1 MALGNA
7 VGSCLFNILFI
18 LGISA
23 SLSPI
28 NGSLE
33 AVVDTAILLG
43 ITIVTYLFA
52 KSDQKTVRAEGIL
65 FFLD

>member
-28 NGSLE
+28 NGSVE
-33 AVVDTAILLG
+33 AVVDTTILLG